1 MEKTD
6 SREFLEGYKAGQK
19 QAYERLYWRRILV
32 LFGGLAMVLGFF
44 GYKGYEVQDI
54 ISLSSFTN
62 VDVTSA
68 ADAAAA
74 VAAGQ
79 VAKTP
84 KSDCHD
90 TAPATKRKKKNVIFM
105 VTDGMGPASVSLART
120 YRQHVLGLPHDDTL
134 VIDKHFIGSSRTRSS
149 DSPVTDSAAGATAFS
164 CGAKSY
170 NGAISV
176 TPDHRACG
184 SVLEAAKRQ
193 GLMTGLVVTTRIT
206 DATPACFGAHVA
218 HRSQEDEIAD
228 QLLGYSTPLGRS
240 VDLLMGGGRIHF
252 TSKGRHDGRDLLAEA
267 QINGFEYVANRK
279 QFDLL
284 DTKNTSLPLIAL
296 FTDFDMPYEIDRI
309 PEQFPSLKETAVSAL
324 EILHEHTKDSDEGF
338 FIMIEGSRIDHAGH
352 QNDPAAQVREVMAFD
367 EMFQAAV
374 DFADSLD
381 TETIIVSTSDHET
394 GGLATARQIHSDYPE
409 YIWYP
414 QALAQASH
422 SGEYIARKLQAF
434 SRPDHPNEASG
445 SKLEK
450 FIKREILEN
459 DLGVKDY
466 TKREVRE
473 LIKNRANPIDTIVD
487 IVSRRSQTGW
497 STHGHSAVDVNIYAH
512 ANTEEADKELDALRG
527 NRENIEI
534 GQFLAHYL
542 DVDVAEVTELLEDL
556 PIRVNVVDTMDE
568 CDQFHHSHV

>member
-1 MEKTD
+1 MDQKTD
-6 SREFLEGYKAGQK
+6 SREYLDGFKAGQK
-19 QAYERLYWRRILV
+19 VAYERLYWRRILV

-44 GYKGYEVQDI
+44 GYKGYVVSDVLDLDL
-54 ISLSSFTN
+54 SLSRVSTP
-62 VDVTSA
+62 DVPL
-68 ADAAAA
+68 
-74 VAAGQ
+74 VAPLS
-79 VAKTP
+79 KP
-84 KSDCHD
+84 
-90 TAPATKRKKKNVIFM
+90 KKNVIFM

-120 YRQHVLGLPHDDTL
+120 YRQYVQGLAFNNTL
-134 VIDKHFIGSSRTRSS
+134 TIDKHFIGSSRTRSS

-176 TPDHRACG
+176 TPDYKACG

-193 GLMTGLVVTTRIT
+193 GLKTGLVVTTRIT

-228 QLLGYSTPLGRS
+228 QLLGYATPLGRS

-252 TSKGRHDGRDLLAEA
+252 TTKGRQDGRDLIAQA
-267 QINGFEYVANRK
+267 QIDGFQYIANR
-279 QFDLL
+279 QEFDEL
-284 DTKNTSLPLIAL
+284 DTSNASLPLLAL
-296 FTDFDMPYEIDRI
+296 FTDYDMPYEIDRI

-324 EILHEHTKDSDEGF
+324 EILHQETKDSDEGF

-367 EMFQAAV
+367 EMFAAVV

-394 GGLATARQIHSDYPE
+394 GGLATARQVEKAYPE
-409 YIWYP
+409 YNWFP
-414 QALAQASH
+414 EALANAKH
-422 SGEYIARKLQAF
+422 SGEFVARKLQAF
-434 SRPDHPNEASG
+434 ARPDHPSEASG

-466 TKREVRE
+466 TKHEVKA
-473 LIKNRANPIDTIVD
+473 LIKNRADPIDTLVD

-497 STHGHSAVDVNIYAH
+497 STHGHSAVDVNIYGYS
-512 ANTEEADKELDALRG
+512 NKQSGLDKLDALRG
-527 NRENIEI
+527 NHENIEI
-534 GQFLAHYL
+534 GQFLASYL
-542 DVDVAEVTELLEDL
+542 EVDVARVTEILEDL
-556 PIRVNVVDTMDE
+556 PVRVQHVEEIDD
-568 CDQFHHSHV
+568 CDQYHHGLY